1 MGRPVS
7 ASEKHSLLPH
17 RAVDPR
23 QELPAL
29 ELEVLER
36 WRERDVFAQSLRIRE
51 GAEQWVFY
59 EGPPTANGPPGSH
72 HVLSRVFKD
81 IYPRFQTMRGYRV
94 ERKGGWDCHGLPV
107 EIAVEQELGIHHKAE
122 IEEYGIARFN
132 AKCRESVF
140 TFLEEW
146 NRLTERIGFWL
157 DLDGAYRTLD
167 ESYIESVWWALARIH
182 ERGLLYEGRKVVPYC
197 PRCETTLSSHEVALG
212 YRDVVDPSVFLKL
225 PVAADG
231 PRVDGTR
238 VDGTRGDGTR
248 GDGTRG
254 DGTRGDG
261 TRGDGT
267 HEERLLVWTTTPWTL
282 PGNVAVAV
290 SPTAIYARVRV
301 GDEIFVLAEAR
312 VQAVLG
318 DGLEVLER
326 FSGAEL
332 IERYGSYQGPIF
344 ALRDREPGAFP
355 ILSDEFVTT
364 EDGTGIVHL
373 APAFGEDDY
382 RVAAAA
388 PEVAFDPTRPQTL
401 YNPVKPDGTY
411 DSRVLS
417 HDGHSY
423 EGRFV
428 KDPGL
433 TRELISDLAERGLLL
448 REQAYEHSYPHCWR
462 CGTPLL
468 YYAKPS
474 WYIATSQ
481 LRDELLQANET
492 VNWHPPHVKHGR
504 FGDWLS
510 NNVDWA
516 LSRERYWGTP
526 LPVWRCSAGHMHVV
540 GSFAELAE
548 RSGGAL
554 SDHHRP
560 YVDELEFLCPHTT
573 QEGGPG
579 CGEPMKRVPEVID
592 VWFDSGAMP
601 FAQHHFPFE
610 HEALL
615 ERAFPADFICEAQDQ
630 TRGWFYSLLA
640 VATLLGQE
648 APFDHQAPYRNV
660 VCLGLILDEEG
671 QKMSKS
677 KGNTV
682 EPWQVLED
690 YGADAFRWYFFTSK
704 APWDGYRFSAETI
717 GEGVRLFLKQLWST
731 YFFYVL
737 YAQANATVLGG
748 APEQARAG
756 VAQTEVAGA
765 GEATGGAGE
774 AMGGAGGAA
783 TGGAGGAATGGAGG
797 AATGGAGGAATGG
810 AADDLDRWA
819 RSRTA
824 GTAQLVAERLDAYD
838 ATSAGRAIAGLVD
851 ELSNWYVRRSRR
863 RFWDGDPAAFQTLR
877 TCLLT
882 VSKLLA
888 PFCPFISDE
897 IYDNLDGTLAS
908 VHLCDFPAG
917 GALAGGENAGG
928 EIAGGEIGERDE
940 PLEQAMALARET
952 VRLGLG
958 ARGKAKI
965 KVRQPLGEAVVVADE
980 RERAAIE
987 RLADVVRDE
996 LNVRQMRFVAAAE
1009 ELSEYEVKANYRT
1022 LGPLFGKDMP
1032 QAAEAIAAL
1041 DPARVAAA
1049 VRDGGG
1055 GIGIAVAGRE
1065 HTLSSE
1071 DVILTMKAPAG
1082 YSVEREG
1089 AHAVALDLTI
1099 DDDLREE
1106 GYAREIVHAVQNA
1119 RKSAGLEVEDRIEL
1133 ALGGD
1138 PLLIAAAEAHREYLA
1153 GETLAVALELPSL
1166 PELGDGASELGDG
1179 ASVAG
1184 AAVGAAMGAMDYSE
1198 QTEIDGLAL
1207 TIGLRRANKPF

>member
-1 MGRPVS
+1 MTAP
-7 ASEKHSLLPH
+7 EKHTLIPH
-17 RAVDPR
+17 RAVDAR

-36 WRERDVFAQSLRIRE
+36 WRERDVFAASLRARE

-81 IYPRFQTMRGYRV
+81 IYPRYQTMRGYRV

-107 EIAVEQELGIHHKAE
+107 EIAVEQELGIKSKAE
-122 IEEYGIARFN
+122 IEEYGIGEFN
-132 AKCRESVF
+132 ERCRESVF

-157 DLDGAYRTLD
+157 DLDDAYRTLD
-167 ESYIESVWWALARIH
+167 ESYIESVWWALAQID

-212 YRDVVDPSVFLKL
+212 YKDVVEESVYVRL
-225 PVAADG
+225 PVRLPEAEGAG
-231 PRVDGTR
+231 PLKE
-238 VDGTRGDGTR
+238 GDA
-248 GDGTRG
+248 
-254 DGTRGDG
+254 
-261 TRGDGT
+261 
-267 HEERLLVWTTTPWTL
+267 LLIWTTTPWTL

-290 SPTAIYARVRV
+290 APEVEYVRARA
-301 GDEIFVLAEAR
+301 GEDTLVLAAALVEK
-312 VQAVLG
+312 VLG
-318 DGLEVLER
+318 EDVEILDR
-326 FSGAEL
+326 FPGGELVGKHYSG
-332 IERYGSYQGPIF
+332 PVF
-344 ALRDREPGAFP
+344 ALSDREPGGYP
-355 ILSDEFVTT
+355 IIAGDFVTT
-364 EDGTGIVHL
+364 AEGTGVVHL

-382 RVAAAA
+382 RVAGAA
-388 PEVAFDPTRPQTL
+388 PEVPFDPTQPDTL
-401 YNPVKPDGTY
+401 YNPVRADGTY
-411 DSRVLS
+411 DARVRSL
-417 HDGHSY
+417 DGHSY

-428 KDPGL
+428 KDPEL
-433 TRELISDLAERGLLL
+433 TRELIADLDARGLLL

-468 YYAKPS
+468 YYAKSS
-474 WYIATSQ
+474 WYIVTTK
-481 LRDELLQANET
+481 LREELLAANET
-492 VNWHPPHVKHGR
+492 VSWHPPRVKEGR
-504 FGDWLS
+504 FGDWLK

-526 LPVWRCSAGHMHVV
+526 LPVWRCGKGHVHTI
-540 GSFAELAE
+540 GSFAELEE
-548 RSGGAL
+548 RSGTTLA
-554 SDHHRP
+554 DHHRP
-560 YVDELEFLCPHTT
+560 FVDEVEFPCPHV
-573 QEGGPG
+573 EGDGERG
-579 CGEPMKRVPEVID
+579 GEPCGQTMRRVQEVID

-610 HEALL
+610 HEDTFAQ
-615 ERAFPADFICEAQDQ
+615 RFPADFICEAQDQ

-648 APFDHQAPYRNV
+648 APFDHQAPYKNV

-682 EPWQVLED
+682 EPWQVLD
-690 YGADAFRWYFFTSK
+690 TYGADAFRWYFFTSK
-704 APWDGYRFSAETI
+704 QPWDGYRFSAETI

-731 YFFYVL
+731 YFFYTL
-737 YAQANATVLGG
+737 YAEANASVLAA
-748 APEQARAG
+748 APEQAEL
-756 VAQTEVAGA
+756 T
-765 GEATGGAGE
+765 
-774 AMGGAGGAA
+774 
-783 TGGAGGAATGGAGG
+783 
-797 AATGGAGGAATGG
+797 
-810 AADDLDRWA
+810 DDLDRWA
-819 RSRTA
+819 LSRTA

-838 ATSAGRAIAGLVD
+838 VTSAGRAIAGLVD

-882 VSKLLA
+882 VAKLLA
-888 PFCPFISDE
+888 PLCPFIADE

-908 VHLCDFPAG
+908 VHLCDFPADDSLP
-917 GALAGGENAGG
+917 A
-928 EIAGGEIGERDE
+928 RDE
-940 PLEQAMALARET
+940 QLEQAMALARET

-987 RLADVVRDE
+987 RLADVVREE
-996 LNVRQMRFVAAAE
+996 LNVKRMRFVAAAE

-1032 QAAEAIAAL
+1032 RAAEAIAAL

-1049 VRDGGG
+1049 VRGEDGAGT
-1055 GIGIAVAGRE
+1055 IGIAVGGRE
-1065 HTLSSE
+1065 HTLSAA

-1099 DDDLREE
+1099 DADLRAE
-1106 GYAREIVHAVQNA
+1106 GQAREIVHAVQNA
-1119 RKSAGLEVEDRIEL
+1119 RKTAGLQVEDRIEL
-1133 ALGGD
+1133 WLAGPPAL
-1138 PLLIAAAEAHREYLA
+1138 IEAAEAHRDYLV
-1153 GETLAVALELPSL
+1153 GETLTIGLSLDGENPEAPSNC
-1166 PELGDGASELGDG
+1166 
-1179 ASVAG
+1179 
-1184 AAVGAAMGAMDYSE
+1184 YSE
-1198 QTEIDGLAL
+1198 QTEVDDLPLA
-1207 TIGLRRANKPF
+1207 IALRPS